1 MKNRIALVVLATTL
15 LTGCAAPFN
24 HFDDKTDKDMY
35 STYDEPEAPVTQI
48 NTAYLDALQI
58 FSGSWYS
65 EDADKKINFYEDNYG
80 NFAVFE
86 IGPERAYGSNVV
98 SVEESR
104 DHFTMYLSAG
114 CESMTYSLDFYLS
127 EDKTSFEY
135 FGSTYHQLYAD
146 PENNLIAQDGYDCD
160 MERLLFGW
168 QEIKITFGCS
178 EEGFEDETANSL
190 LESLAEYPEYCN
202 KTRII
207 QSCWHYH
214 EFEERNVIT
223 SYSYLDKDSE
233 DGKKLVMKFDKIKVN
248 KLYATLYIIVSENE
262 EGLVLEDAFCVT
274 GEPEGHEEILSLEYT
289 ELEN

>member
-1 MKNRIALVVLATTL
+1 MKKRIIMFIMAAVL
-15 LTGCAAPFN
+15 LTGCGK
-24 HFDDKTDKDMY
+24 KTEEYSY
-35 STYDEPEAPVTQI
+35 STYDEPDLPVTK
-48 NTAYLDALQI
+48 TDKPYLESMQF

-65 EDADKKINFYEDNYG
+65 EEAGKKINFYEDEYG
-80 NFAVFE
+80 SFAVFE
-86 IGPERAYGSNVV
+86 IGPTRAYGSNVV
-98 SVEESR
+98 TVEESGN
-104 DHFTMYLSAG
+104 DITMYLSAG
-114 CESMTYSLDFYLS
+114 CESMTYRMDFKVS

-135 FGSTYHQLYAD
+135 CGSTYYQLYAD
-146 PENNLIAQDGYDCD
+146 PDNKLIANDGYDCD

-168 QEIKITFGCS
+168 REIKISFGCG
-178 EEGFEDETANSL
+178 EEGFEDEIANSL

-202 KTRII
+202 KRRII
-207 QSCWHYH
+207 ESCWHYH

-233 DGKKLVMKFDKIKVN
+233 EGKKLVMKFDQIKVN